1 MIKYIQ
7 CILRRFELKRS
18 IFTCFCFVFLLASC
32 TQNKKNNEPTPTN
45 KEEPK
50 PAELTFKV
58 GNVSFNMRLI
68 EAVKK
73 TTLSKGSQNE
83 RVVSLSPYYI
93 AETEVTQELFN
104 AVMGYNPSAFDNS
117 DEAKAPAQGEV
128 QEKRPVETLS
138 WYDAVAFCNKLTETI
153 NGNANECV
161 YTLTDIEK
169 DDKGIFGA
177 KVAVDVKK
185 KGFRLPTEA
194 EFEYAAKGGVEDII
208 YAGANH
214 DDEKVALKEVAWF
227 NENSNKRTH
236 QVGIKKANGYGLFDM
251 SGNVFEWCQDNYS
264 NPMVTNVEQDPQGT
278 RKDTGRHA
286 AKGGGYGN
294 GGFSQCYVSARSPT
308 NSEAT
313 LDDIGF
319 RIVIRK

>member
-1 MIKYIQ
+1 MKKHLFIYF
-7 CILRRFELKRS
+7 CI
-18 IFTCFCFVFLLASC
+18 FVLFLLASC
-32 TQNKKNNEPTPTN
+32 NQNKKSDNPTPSN
-45 KEEPK
+45 KEVQREP
-50 PAELTFKV
+50 ELTFKV
-58 GNVSFNMRLI
+58 GENISFKMRLI

-73 TTLSKGSQNE
+73 TTLSRGSKDE

-104 AVMGYNPSAFDNS
+104 AVMGYNPSAFNNT
-117 DEAKAPAQGEV
+117 EEEKAPAQGEV
-128 QEKRPVETLS
+128 QEKRPVESLS

-153 NGNANECV
+153 NGNADECV
-161 YTLTDIEK
+161 YTLTEVNK
-169 DDKGIFGA
+169 DDKGIFEA
-177 KVAVDVKK
+177 TVKVDVKK

-194 EFEYAAKGGVEDII
+194 EFEYASKGGVEDII

-214 DDEKVALKEVAWF
+214 DDEKVALKEIAWF
-227 NENSNKRTH
+227 NENANKRTH

-264 NPMVTNVEQDPQGT
+264 NPMVANVELDPQGT
-278 RKDTGRHA
+278 RKVTGRHA
-286 AKGGGYGN
+286 TKGGGYGN
-294 GGFSQCYVSARSPT
+294 GGFSQCSVAARAPT
-308 NSEAT
+308 ASNAT